1 MRLVPS
7 AANEETTREKNFYF
21 SFEAKKYSIVYSIN
35 ERKDSCKIAGV
46 EMILGILDLEILRF
60 FFSVAEK

>member
-1 MRLVPS
+1 MRLMPS
-7 AANEETTREKNFYF
+7 AAIEEAREKNFYF
-21 SFEAKKYSIVYSIN
+21 SCEATKYSTVYLIN

-46 EMILGILDLEILRF
+46 EMALGILDLEILRF